1 MILRRFEAVSANGTA
16 LAMLKTD
23 RTRLSQFETGS
34 AMRLGAIGRT
44 GSQRDGFTPR
54 AAKPTTAAAVEGRA
68 LVARAPPPHQYE
80 VPSGHR
86 QAAFL
91 AQLIATK
98 DQHPQTRARRRAEP
112 GEAIAAYRAAAALVR
127 WS

>member
-1 MILRRFEAVSANGTA
+1 
-16 LAMLKTD
+16 
-23 RTRLSQFETGS
+23 
-34 AMRLGAIGRT
+34 MRLGANGKT
-44 GSQRDGFTPR
+44 GSQRNGFTPR
-54 AAKPTTAAAVEGRA
+54 PAEPAPSATTESRA
-68 LVARAPPPHQYE
+68 LVAIAPPPHQYE
-80 VPSGHR
+80 APSGHR

-112 GEAIAAYRAAAALVR
+112 GEAIAAYRAAAKLVR